1 MDGRKKTDE
10 KMDALKEELKYTIA
24 LMDIRGVGSVR
35 ARLLID
41 TFGSAKAAYE
51 ANDHALLSIPRI
63 GRAIVE
69 QRADDTHL
77 QRAER
82 ELDFADQHHIKVLL
96 YGHEGYPSRLLDCP
110 DAPTLLFYLGEANL
124 ESRHIISIV
133 GTRKAT
139 QYGRDCV
146 AALVKEL
153 GAALPDLVVVSGL
166 ALGIDVS
173 AHRASL
179 DAKVKTV
186 GVVAHGL
193 DRVYPANHRNIARM
207 MIAEGGGMCTEY
219 LTGTDIERGNFLARN
234 RIIAGLAD
242 ATIVAESRDRGGS
255 LITASIALDYNR
267 DVFAFPG
274 RTTDD
279 RSSGCNRLIR
289 LNRAGLITC
298 ADDLLDAMNWRDA
311 ASRKLPL
318 QPSIDFGDEGLSP
331 IARSVLDLLQQ
342 KGDLRLGQLCNLL
355 PDTTRAALIEE
366 MLQLE
371 INGKVCAC
379 PGGVYRRRT

>member
-1 MDGRKKTDE
+1 MT
-10 KMDALKEELKYTIA
+10 
-24 LMDIRGVGSVR
+24 
-35 ARLLID
+35 
-41 TFGSAKAAYE
+41 
-51 ANDHALLSIPRI
+51 
-63 GRAIVE
+63 
-69 QRADDTHL
+69 
-77 QRAER
+77 
-82 ELDFADQHHIKVLL
+82 
-96 YGHEGYPSRLLDCP
+96 
-110 DAPTLLFYLGEANL
+110 
-124 ESRHIISIV
+124 
-133 GTRKAT
+133 
-139 QYGRDCV
+139 
-146 AALVKEL
+146 ALVRDL
-153 GAALPDLVVVSGL
+153 GAAIPDLVVVSGL

-179 DAKVKTV
+179 DAKVPTI

-207 MIAEGGGMCTEY
+207 MIAEGGGMITEY

-242 ATIVAESRDRGGS
+242 TVVVAESQDKGGS
-255 LITASIALDYNR
+255 LITASIAIDYNR

-279 RSSGCNRLIR
+279 KSSGCNRLIR

-298 ADDLLDAMNWRDA
+298 ADDLLKAMNWCDNA
-311 ASRKLPL
+311 GRKLPI

-342 KGDLRLGQLCNLL
+342 KGDLRLGQLCELL
-355 PDTTRAALIEE
+355 PDTTRASLIEE

-371 INGKVCAC
+371 ISGKVCVC
-379 PGGVYRRRT
+379 PGGVYQRRI